1 MSERFLSGLLLMAL
15 SLPAAAVGVPDPTRP
30 ATGAAVTATT
40 GAESAAPVAAL
51 VLQSTLVSP
60 GQRSAIINGRR
71 YRLGETVGDA
81 RLAAIGAG
89 WVRLDRPSGS
99 TELRLSYSKPN
110 PPVNR

>member
-1 MSERFLSGLLLMAL
+1 MSDRLYLPLVLAMFFAASAAL
-15 SLPAAAVGVPDPTRP
+15 ASVPDPMRP
-30 ATGAAVTATT
+30 AIPMAADSTPDAP
-40 GAESAAPVAAL
+40 AAAAL
-51 VLQSTLVSP
+51 VLQSTVVSP
-60 GQRSAIINGRR
+60 RSRSAIINGRR